1 MVEDPN
7 IVPNDYTNL
16 NLMYASASIEVLKEE
31 EAYSFLSLVADCGGT
46 LGLFIGFNFFMI
58 WDWMI
63 VAFRTLPFSSICTP
77 GQKQKWPTK
86 VW

>member
-7 IVPNDYTNL
+7 VVPNSYTNL
-16 NLMYASASIEVLKEE
+16 ILIYASASIEVLKEE

-46 LGLFIGFNFFMI
+46 LGLFIGFNF

-63 VAFRTLPFSSICTP
+63 IAFRTLPFSSIFTP
-77 GQKQKWPTK
+77 GQKQK
-86 VW
+86 